1 MVEGLALI
9 FPRILLWMT
18 FSHEFSSSWR
28 TQRTLFSS
36 LNAILSSF
44 TYRSSCQAE
53 LQYFYVRDA
62 VVNLFD
68 ECLSQVVLGVTIYR
82 FVFTEDSIEDTWRL
96 FIIDFSFLSEVDASD
111 PLMLYFFEGRLD
123 LENGGQFVEE
133 VPEYLILSIEIVVFG
148 CLADVVETFEFSVA
162 LLYFEV
168 LIAFFVR
175 LVLFLLGLGI
185 CLFRWHKYNWLIL

>member
-1 MVEGLALI
+1 M
-9 FPRILLWMT
+9 
-18 FSHEFSSSWR
+18 
-28 TQRTLFSS
+28 
-36 LNAILSSF
+36 SSF

-82 FVFTEDSIEDTWRL
+82 FIFTENSIKDTWRL

-111 PLMLYFFEGRLD
+111 PLMLYFFEGRFD
-123 LENGGQFVEE
+123 LENGGKFVEE
-133 VPEYLILSIEIVVFG
+133 IPEYLILSIEIVVFG

-185 CLFRWHKYNWLIL
+185 CLFRWHKYN

>member
-1 MVEGLALI
+1 M
-9 FPRILLWMT
+9 
-18 FSHEFSSSWR
+18 
-28 TQRTLFSS
+28 
-36 LNAILSSF
+36 
-44 TYRSSCQAE
+44 
-53 LQYFYVRDA
+53 
-62 VVNLFD
+62 
-68 ECLSQVVLGVTIYR
+68 LGVTIYR
-82 FVFTEDSIEDTWRL
+82 FIFTENSIKDTWRL

-185 CLFRWHKYNWLIL
+185 CLFRWHKYN